1 MLYDKWNCQ
10 HDSECVQMRPNKSV
24 LCLAAVSCVMCR
36 ASLLSV
42 LAVVTKLSVPPYYSA
57 WNGLWSATCHNIP
70 ASIQRWIQSVLCSI
84 LFCMDWIKD
93 N

>member
-57 WNGLWSATCHNIP
+57 WNGL
-70 ASIQRWIQSVLCSI
+70 
-84 LFCMDWIKD
+84 
-93 N
+93 